1 LQLGDLEQAEKVFK
15 NVEDMVKKH
24 PEHSHFKLQL
34 IMNKYVELE
43 TNSFIF
49 VVNSRKLYF

>member
-1 LQLGDLEQAEKVFK
+1 MEQAEKVFK

-24 PEHSHFKLQL
+24 PEHTHFKLQL

-43 TNSFIF
+43 TNTFIL
-49 VVNSRKLYF
+49 VINSWELYF